1 MKKQNI
7 FIDFDGTICF
17 DFFWRGVPDSLRQ
30 KFESFLFRDNGNV
43 VEDWMRGNL
52 TSEQVCHFISENRGL
67 VHDEILKIF
76 VNDCKTMTVKPEILM
91 AIDRCRKNN
100 NVFLITDNMDS
111 FTRFTEP
118 GLKLKQHFDKIY
130 NSADY
135 GKLKDDAAEESLFTK
150 ALSDSNSDIKK
161 SVLLDNSKKNCEI
174 FKKLG
179 GSSFCVENA
188 DHVLTLLKMLE

>member
-17 DFFWRGVPDSLRQ
+17 DYFWRSAPDAFKQ
-30 KFESFLFRDNGNV
+30 KFEPFLFRDNGNI

-67 VHDEILKIF
+67 NYEDIFEIF
-76 VNDCKTMTVKPEILM
+76 VNDCETMIVKSEILM
-91 AIDRCRKNN
+91 AIDKCRKNN

-118 GLKLKQHFDKIY
+118 RLKLKQHFDKIY

-135 GKLKDDAAEESLFTK
+135 GKLKDDSIEESLFTK

-161 SVLLDNSKKNCEI
+161 SVLLDNSKRNCEI

-179 GSSFCVENA
+179 GTSFCVDSAE
-188 DHVLTLLKMLE
+188 HVLTLFKMLE